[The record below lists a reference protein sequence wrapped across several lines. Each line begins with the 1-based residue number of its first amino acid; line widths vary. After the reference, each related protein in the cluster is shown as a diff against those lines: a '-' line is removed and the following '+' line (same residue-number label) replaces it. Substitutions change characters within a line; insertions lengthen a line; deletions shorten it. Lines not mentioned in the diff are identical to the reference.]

1 MVRFIFSE
9 KANPMR
15 NIRVE
20 KLVINICVGES
31 GDAISKAA
39 RVLQQISG
47 QEPVY
52 GKARFTIRSFS
63 IRRNEKISVHATIRG
78 EKALEI
84 LERGLKVK
92 EYELVKKNFS
102 DSGNFGFGI
111 QEHIDL
117 GIKYDPNTGIFA
129 RFTIRSFSIR
139 RNEKISVHA
148 TIRGEKALEI
158 LERGLKVKEYEL
170 VKKNFSDSGN
180 FGFGIQEH
188 IDLGIKYDPNTG
200 IFGMDFY
207 VQLARP
213 GGRVTKRKAQ
223 RSRLGYQHK
232 VTREEAMEWFKKQYD
247 GIILDKAK

>member
-1 MVRFIFSE
+1 MLSPRLLVSCSRFPARSPFTERVRFAFHT
-9 KANPMR
+9 PH
-15 NIRVE
+15 
-20 KLVINICVGES
+20 
-31 GDAISKAA
+31 
-39 RVLQQISG
+39 
-47 QEPVY
+47 
-52 GKARFTIRSFS
+52 
-63 IRRNEKISVHATIRG
+63 KI
-78 EKALEI
+78 
-84 LERGLKVK
+84 
-92 EYELVKKNFS
+92 
-102 DSGNFGFGI
+102 
-111 QEHIDL
+111 
-117 GIKYDPNTGIFA
+117 A

>member
-1 MVRFIFSE
+1 MSE
-9 KANPMR
+9 KSNVMR

-31 GDAISKAA
+31 GDAVSKAA
-39 RVLQQISG
+39 RVLQQITG

-102 DSGNFGFGI
+102 
-111 QEHIDL
+111 E
-117 GIKYDPNTGIFA
+117 
-129 RFTIRSFSIR
+129 
-139 RNEKISVHA
+139 
-148 TIRGEKALEI
+148 
-158 LERGLKVKEYEL
+158 
-170 VKKNFSDSGN
+170 SGN

-213 GGRVTKRKAQ
+213 GGRISKRKAQ
-223 RSRLGYQHK
+223 RSRIGYSHK
-232 VTREEAMEWFKKQYD
+232 VTREDAMEWFKKQYD

>member
-1 MVRFIFSE
+1 
-9 KANPMR
+9 MR

-39 RVLQQISG
+39 RVLEQISG

-52 GKARFTIRSFS
+52 GKGILFYEKNLMYLARFTIRSFS

-92 EYELVKKNFS
+92 EYELVKN
-102 DSGNFGFGI
+102 
-111 QEHIDL
+111 
-117 GIKYDPNTGIFA
+117 
-129 RFTIRSFSIR
+129 
-139 RNEKISVHA
+139 
-148 TIRGEKALEI
+148 
-158 LERGLKVKEYEL
+158 
-170 VKKNFSDSGN
+170 NFSDSGN

-213 GGRVTKRKAQ
+213 GGRVSKRKAQ
-223 RSRLGYQHK
+223 RSRVGYSHK